1 LQPVNI
7 AEIIEVAAEA
17 DKKLSQLFIEAIKEL

>member
-7 AEIIEVAAEA
+7 AEIIEVAGKA
-17 DKKLSQLFIEAIKEL
+17 DKQLSQVVYQTILSL